1 MHKLRFS
8 IALIVSILIM
18 ISCSSKKMQRGNAEI
33 TSLKIM
39 TYNVHHCNPPG
50 KKDVIDVDAIAEV
63 IRKEN
68 PDIVAVQEVD
78 VNTKRSGKINQAA
91 LLAEKAGYT
100 SFYFGKAMDYDGGQY
115 GLLILSKYPL
125 SDTKTYL
132 LPVALGKKDEQ
143 RVLATATVSIPGNL
157 SFRFGSTHLEAF
169 NKVGREMQIKEINS
183 IAEATAQPMIVAG
196 DFNDFEKSKT
206 ITTLDEVFVRTC
218 NSCPKTFD
226 EEGETG
232 AIDFIAI
239 KQKNNPFA
247 VKSHTVIQ
255 NTSASDH
262 MPVVAQ
268 LEIIK

>member
-1 MHKLRFS
+1 MKYVLYKLTYC
-8 IALIVSILIM
+8 IAFFAIL
-18 ISCSSKKMQRGNAEI
+18 SCGSKKAQKGNQVMN
-33 TSLKIM
+33 SLKVM
-39 TYNVHHCNPPG
+39 TYNVHHCNPPD
-50 KKDVIDVDAIAEV
+50 KKAVIDVDAIAEV
-63 IRKEN
+63 IKKEN

-78 VNTKRSGKINQAA
+78 VNTKRSGKINQAV
-91 LLAEKAGYT
+91 LLAEKAGYA

-132 LPVALGKKDEQ
+132 LPVAIGKKDEQ
-143 RVLATATVSIPGNL
+143 RVLATATVLIPGNL

-169 NKVGREMQIKEINS
+169 NKLSRELQIIEINR
-183 IAEATAQPMIVAG
+183 IAGETMLPMIVAG
-196 DFNDFEKSKT
+196 DFNAFENSSVIK
-206 ITTLDEVFVRTC
+206 TLDEVFLRTC
-218 NSCPKTFD
+218 TNCAKTFD
-226 EEGETG
+226 EAGERG

-262 MPVVAQ
+262 MPVVVQ